1 MIFLLFNWLSDN
13 NLLFCVILLLDVVCG
28 LLDMLG
34 YGTLSRRL
42 KTIRKDIRRHVVLD
56 FCRFLNVILLNIN
69 TYT

>member
-1 MIFLLFNWLSDN
+1 
-13 NLLFCVILLLDVVCG
+13 
-28 LLDMLG
+28 MLG

-69 TYT
+69 TYTGKDTVDRGHDRKMSHKLRTGFIVATDLLK